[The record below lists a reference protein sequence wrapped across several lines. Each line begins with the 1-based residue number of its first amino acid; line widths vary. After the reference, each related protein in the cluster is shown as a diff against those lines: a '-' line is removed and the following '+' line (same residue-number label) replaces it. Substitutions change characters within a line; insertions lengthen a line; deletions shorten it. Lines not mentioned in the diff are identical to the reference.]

1 MLKIIRR
8 IFIMEKKAYAF
19 VFAGFFITNQDPQDI
34 FNENVTAQDMEE
46 IENLI
51 KTKLF
56 KPGVDV
62 ALAPSIVPPHQA
74 NELLNEFSKV
84 IFGQGEVNG

>member
-1 MLKIIRR
+1 
-8 IFIMEKKAYAF
+8 MEKKAYAF
-19 VFAGFFITNQDPQDI
+19 VFAGFFITDKDPQDV
-34 FNENVTAQDMEE
+34 FNENITAQDMEE